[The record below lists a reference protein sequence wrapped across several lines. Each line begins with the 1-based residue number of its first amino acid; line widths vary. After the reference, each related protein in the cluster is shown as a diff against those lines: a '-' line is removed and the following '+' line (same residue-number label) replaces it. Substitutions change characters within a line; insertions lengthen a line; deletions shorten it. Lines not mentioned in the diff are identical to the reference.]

1 MASMEI
7 SKMKASGFELTPA
20 IAQYAEEKIR
30 HMEKFLASVQE
41 PKRASIEVEKTTNHH
56 NKGQIFRAEAML
68 SLPGKTLRAEATDE
82 DLYAAIDAMKD
93 ALERQVV
100 QYKEMKG

>member
-1 MASMEI
+1 MDIA
-7 SKMKASGFELTPA
+7 KMKAGGFELTPA

-30 HMEKFLASVQE
+30 HMEKFLSSVQE

-56 NKGQIFRAEAML
+56 NKGQIFRAEVML
-68 SLPGKTLRAEATDE
+68 ELPGKTLRAEATDE

-93 ALERQVV
+93 ALERQVI
-100 QYKEMKG
+100 QYKETR